1 MDLVISIMNLDN
13 KNDTNKEGIFC
24 PGFVWFLT
32 MQSLNIGIESPQ
44 PLSHRHHHHHHY
56 RHQHHHHQEVLLP
69 CVKLPM
75 CLSTL
80 ERKSEVFTCIETLST
95 TFRVWW
101 IKEWM
106 LSKILIIL
114 QK

>member
-44 PLSHRHHHHHHY
+44 PLSH
-56 RHQHHHHQEVLLP
+56 QHHHHQEVLLP
-69 CVKLPM
+69 YVKLPM